1 MHLRHAAG
9 AWRVGTH
16 VHFRNFSSACPNPR
30 PVLGPPWP
38 AAPWHA
44 VSWISVGGHGAS
56 APLLPHG
63 MQMRRPVVP
72 QTEGTAR
79 RPSLLPPAP
88 TARTAAPSLGSQGT
102 ASGGC
107 LPHGQLRPPG
117 VARAASLG
125 TCLEHRCLCPSRALH
140 WEPTALRGRDQPHF
154 QAWKVRGHLAVR
166 HSSGRASPLP
176 SGLLTWTL
184 LALSGHSHLG
194 GGPLCPQVPTGQ
206 PEQGAQGG

>member
-1 MHLRHAAG
+1 M
-9 AWRVGTH
+9 
-16 VHFRNFSSACPNPR
+16 HFRNFPSACPNPAPSWALPGRR
-30 PVLGPPWP
+30 PHGSRWAVTVPRPLSCPTGCKRGGLLYRRQRNSQTPLP
-38 AAPWHA
+38 AA
-44 VSWISVGGHGAS
+44 
-56 APLLPHG
+56 
-63 MQMRRPVVP
+63 
-72 QTEGTAR
+72 
-79 RPSLLPPAP
+79 PAP

-125 TCLEHRCLCPSRALH
+125 TCLEHRRLCPSRALH
-140 WEPTALRGRDQPHF
+140 WEPTALRGRDQPHS
-154 QAWKVRGHLAVR
+154 QAWKVRGHLAVA

-184 LALSGHSHLG
+184 LALSGHSPLG